1 MGVLSPEE
9 KLEILWD
16 TEQSRKG
23 QLRLLMGMGVLF
35 WGVACTV
42 FWNQLEDMEAT
53 FAQVNNLGAA
63 LSLIEYIQG
72 EQDKF
77 NSSILASQEQFRVEV
92 DARFTR
98 LYTRINQM
106 STGSN

>member
-1 MGVLSPEE
+1 MPTLTPEE

-23 QLRLLMGMGVLF
+23 QMRTLVGIGVIF

-42 FWNQLEDMEAT
+42 VWNQLEDMEAT
-53 FAQVNNLGAA
+53 FNQVNNLGSA
-63 LSLIEYIQG
+63 LSLIEYVQG
-72 EQDKF
+72 EQNKF
-77 NSSILASQEQFRVEV
+77 NTSITARQEQFRLEV

-98 LYTRINQM
+98 LYERLNQM
-106 STGSN
+106 NSGSN